1 MRKINASIGHAE
13 YHRMDAAGKV
23 SDRAGK
29 ERESEEHLIL
39 RIKRYP
45 ATISHNTSLQN
56 GIGNIISEFTE
67 YDRIIL

>member
-1 MRKINASIGHAE
+1 
-13 YHRMDAAGKV
+13 MDAAGKV